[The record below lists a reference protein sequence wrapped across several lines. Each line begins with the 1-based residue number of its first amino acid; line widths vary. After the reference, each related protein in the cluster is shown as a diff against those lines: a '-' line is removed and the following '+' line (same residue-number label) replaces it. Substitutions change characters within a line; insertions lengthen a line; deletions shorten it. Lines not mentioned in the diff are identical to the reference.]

1 MRLIIFAC
9 CVLAAAPLFAH
20 HSFGAEYDANKPITL
35 TGVVTSI
42 QWTNP
47 HFYFFIDVKDQNGN
61 AANWKFEGYPP
72 VVLNRVGW
80 KRTET
85 MLPGDTV
92 TGFGWQARDGSNWA
106 HSRFVTFAKNGKK
119 LESGPPAGNGDGGTM
134 PPVLVT
140 PVSIMAQN
148 KKALPAVPRT
158 AGGHPDPSAVWQPG
172 SDKP

>member
-1 MRLIIFAC
+1 MRLIIVVC
-9 CVLAAAPLFAH
+9 CLLAAAAPLFGH
-20 HSFGAEYDANKPITL
+20 HSFGAEYDGNKPITL

-47 HFYFFIDVKDQNGN
+47 HFYFFIDVKDQNGK

-92 TGFGWQARDGSNWA
+92 TVFGWQARDGSNWA
-106 HSRFVTFAKNGKK
+106 HSRFVTFAKNSKK
-119 LESGPPAGNGDGGTM
+119 LESGPPAGNGDGGNT
-134 PPVLVT
+134 PPV
-140 PVSIMAQN
+140 
-148 KKALPAVPRT
+148 VP
-158 AGGHPDPSAVWQPG
+158 Q
-172 SDKP
+172 